1 MAIDFANR
9 MSRNLTTKLAISAL
23 TLGFCLS
30 AVPESAQQDQQNPP
44 QQQQDQQPPQAQ
56 PQDQQPQNQ
65 PQAQPDQQQQG
76 QQPPDQ
82 QQDQMNQQ
90 QDQGAPPPDE
100 APPPPD
106 DRGPMPPPDRR
117 RDVPPPPP
125 PDNNYVVPDTLIL
138 PSAAVIRVRN
148 TGWLSSDRNKPGD
161 QVILTL
167 AQPLVVNGLVVARR
181 GQTVIGTVEYAE
193 KAGRVKGVSKLGLQ
207 LGQLT
212 LVDGQLIAVKT
223 TLINATGGT
232 TRGRDAAAIVGTTG
246 IGAGIGAAAAGGP
259 GAAIGAGAGFVAS
272 VAGVLLTRGRP
283 TIIPPESLLTF
294 RLETPITVSTAY
306 GQTAFRPVTSADYA
320 PKPRPR
326 QMVRPYYPY
335 PYPPPYAYYPY
346 PYPYRYYP

>member
-9 MSRNLTTKLAISAL
+9 MSRNLTNKLAVGAL
-23 TLGFCLS
+23 ALGFCLG
-30 AVPESAQQDQQNPP
+30 AVPASA
-44 QQQQDQQPPQAQ
+44 QQDQQPPQAQ
-56 PQDQQPQNQ
+56 QPQNQ
-65 PQAQPDQQQQG
+65 TQAQPQDQQQQG

-90 QDQGAPPPDE
+90 QDQDAPPPDQ
-100 APPPPD
+100 AAPPD
-106 DRGPMPPPDRR
+106 DRWPMPPADRR
-117 RDVPPPPP
+117 RDVPP
-125 PDNNYVVPDTLIL
+125 PDNNYVVPETLSL
-138 PSAAVIRVRN
+138 SSGAVLQVRN

-161 QVILTL
+161 QVIMTL

-181 GQTVIGTVEYAE
+181 GQTVIGTVENAE

-207 LGQLT
+207 LAQLT
-212 LVDGQLIAVKT
+212 LVDGQLINIKT

-232 TRGRDAAAIVGTTG
+232 SNGRDALAIAGTTG

-294 RLETPITVSTAY
+294 KLETPITVSTAY

-326 QMVRPYYPY
+326 PVVRPYYPYPY

-346 PYPYRYYP
+346 AYPYPYRYYP

>member
-1 MAIDFANR
+1 MFIDFANR
-9 MSRNLTTKLAISAL
+9 MSRDLTAKLATAAL
-23 TLGFCLS
+23 ALGFCLG
-30 AVPESAQQDQQNPP
+30 ALPASAQQDQQNPP
-44 QQQQDQQPPQAQ
+44 QQQQDQQQPVPQPQSQPQAQ
-56 PQDQQPQNQ
+56 PQDQQ
-65 PQAQPDQQQQG
+65 QG
-76 QQPPDQ
+76 QEPPDQ

-90 QDQGAPPPDE
+90 QDQGAPPPDQ

-106 DRGPMPPPDRR
+106 DRGPMPPADRR

-125 PDNNYVVPDTLIL
+125 PDNNYVVPDSLTL
-138 PSAAVIRVRN
+138 PSAAVIQVRN

-161 QVILTL
+161 QVVMTL

-181 GQTVIGTVEYAE
+181 GQTVIGIVENAE
-193 KAGRVKGVSKLGLQ
+193 KAGRVKGVSKLGLG
-207 LGQLT
+207 LTQLT
-212 LVDGQLIAVKT
+212 LVDGQLINVKT

-294 RLETPITVSTAY
+294 KLETPITVSTAY

-326 QMVRPYYPY
+326 PAVRPYPYPY

>member
-9 MSRNLTTKLAISAL
+9 MSRNLTSKLAIGAL
-23 TLGFCLS
+23 ALGFCLS
-30 AVPESAQQDQQNPP
+30 ALPASAQQDQQS
-44 QQQQDQQPPQAQ
+44 PQA
-56 PQDQQPQNQ
+56 QPQNQ
-65 PQAQPDQQQQG
+65 PQAQPPQNQQSAQPQDQQQG
-76 QQPPDQ
+76 QQAPDQ

-90 QDQGAPPPDE
+90 QDQGAPPLDE
-100 APPPPD
+100 APTPPD
-106 DRGPMPPPDRR
+106 DRGPMPPADRR

-125 PDNNYVVPDTLIL
+125 PDNNYVVPDTLTL
-138 PSAAVIRVRN
+138 PSAAVIQVRN

-161 QVILTL
+161 QVVMTL
-167 AQPLVVNGLVVARR
+167 AQPIVVNGLVVARR

-207 LGQLT
+207 LAQLT
-212 LVDGQLIAVKT
+212 LVDGQLITVKT

-283 TIIPPESLLTF
+283 TIPPESLLTF
-294 RLETPITVSTAY
+294 KLETPITVSTAY
-306 GQTAFRPVTSADYA
+306 GQNAFRPVTSADYA
-320 PKPRPR
+320 PKPQPRPA
-326 QMVRPYYPY
+326 VRPYYPY

-346 PYPYRYYP
+346 PYPYPYRYYP

>member
-9 MSRNLTTKLAISAL
+9 MNRNLTTKLTISAL
-23 TLGFCLS
+23 ALGFCLS
-30 AVPESAQQDQQNPP
+30 AMPASAQQDQQNPP
-44 QQQQDQQPPQAQ
+44 QQQQDQQQ
-56 PQDQQPQNQ
+56 PQTQQPQNQ
-65 PQAQPDQQQQG
+65 PQVQQPQDQQQQG

-106 DRGPMPPPDRR
+106 DRGPMPPADRR

-125 PDNNYVVPDTLIL
+125 PDNNYVVPETLTL
-138 PSAAVIRVRN
+138 PSGAVLQVRN

-161 QVILTL
+161 QVIMTL
-167 AQPLVVNGLVVARR
+167 AQPLVVDGLVVARR
-181 GQTVIGTVEYAE
+181 GQTVIGTVENAE

-207 LGQLT
+207 LAQLT
-212 LVDGQLIAVKT
+212 LVDGQLINVKT

-232 TRGRDAAAIVGTTG
+232 SNGRDALAIAGTTG

-294 RLETPITVSTAY
+294 RLETPITVSTAH

-326 QMVRPYYPY
+326 PGVRPYYPY

-346 PYPYRYYP
+346 PYPYPYRYYP